1 MANIKFSAF
10 TTETNPALVDFV
22 VGYVGGV
29 NVKIA
34 PSALATSGGT
44 GTTATIPNWLD
55 GPNGV
60 LGDSIMI
67 QQAAAGV
74 FVDPYIEVSGLGGL
88 STQNLE
94 VNLNLWDF
102 TANAGTAGDVLVSLG
117 LGNGIQ
123 WTTPGSGVNIVTD
136 ISTAIGVSTGDPID
150 TLTNATGSVTITA
163 NAYDGAANQGF
174 VPAGGVLGSY
184 LDGTGAWS
192 IPVGTIPWPYQYDLT
207 SGKLLQ
213 GENPV
218 AIVGPNNTSLGVGAG
233 KNMTALASTNTV
245 IGKDAGLSITDGFSL
260 TLIGTEAGANITT
273 GAAHTAVGYQAL
285 QNENNE
291 LGTCTAIGYQALQ
304 NQNGPGITIFNTAV
318 GGSAGQL
325 VTTGNANVF
334 VGYNSGFPI
343 TTGTG
348 NIGLGHDTR
357 FLLNNDDN
365 SIVIGYQSIG
375 HGSNIAVIGN
385 DDTTAW
391 HPHYDNGVDLGSS
404 VYSFKDAY
412 IEGIYYDTAGN
423 AGNAGEVLSSTT
435 TGTSW
440 VATTTGTVTSV
451 GLTSQGDA
459 IAIIGTPVTTSGDL
473 GITFQGDTDDYING
487 EGDLQT
493 RFTGTTAQYYRG
505 DGTLSTFTQA
515 WNPPAIILSSCLTFW
530 NSSGQLDSSNDL
542 TLTLNGSTDSQPTIG
557 IGLFGAANS
566 KGSIEIDSF
575 LDYNSGAS
583 FDYFLFTGAGG
594 PFLNFAGVGGFP
606 ISVHATGRFMGSGI
620 HIFSDERIKK
630 DISVSD
636 SKEDL
641 ETISKIEISNYK
653 YIDPA
658 KGTGDHKK
666 VIAQQVQE
674 HYPLAVNEGKEIVPD
689 VFKQAVIT
697 DGVIDLSVDCKVGDK
712 LKLIY
717 PGNEKEIV
725 EVLQVN
731 ENSIKVDSSKAGS
744 VIVYGKEVDDYKTVD
759 YDALSML
766 NISATQELYKIIKE
780 LKQEIQLLKNN

>member
-10 TTETNPALVDFV
+10 TIETNPALVEYV
-22 VGYVGGV
+22 VGYQGGV

-34 PSALATSGGT
+34 PADLATAGGT
-44 GTTATIPNWLD
+44 GLTEYIPRWTN
-55 GPNGV
+55 GPGGV

-74 FVDPYIEVSGLGGL
+74 FSSDYIEVSGLGGL

-94 VNLNLWDF
+94 INNDLYDG
-102 TANAGTAGDVLVSLG
+102 TANPGNAGDILSSLG
-117 LGNGIQ
+117 VGFGLE
-123 WTTPGSGVNIVTD
+123 WVTPGTGINLVTD
-136 ISTAIGVSTGDPID
+136 ISTAVGVSTGDPIN
-150 TLTNATGSVTITA
+150 TLTNATGSVTITLNEYA
-163 NAYDGAANQGF
+163 GAANEGF
-174 VPAGGVLGSY
+174 VPSGGTLNNY

-192 IPVGTIPWPYQYDLT
+192 IPVGTIPWPYQYDLAT
-207 SGKLLQ
+207 ETLLQ
-213 GENPV
+213 GENPAV
-218 AIVGPNNTSLGVGAG
+218 TVGANNTSLGVGAG
-233 KNMTALASTNTV
+233 TNQTALATNNTL
-245 IGKDAGLSITDGFSL
+245 IGKGAGSSVTDGFAL
-260 TLIGTEAGANITT
+260 TLVGVDAGSSFTT
-273 GAAHTAVGYQAL
+273 GGAHTAVGFEAL
-285 QNENNE
+285 KNENNE
-291 LGTCTAIGYQALQ
+291 LGNSTAIGYKALQ

-318 GGSAGQL
+318 GGSAGTA
-325 VTTGNANVF
+325 VTTGASNTF
-334 VGYNSGFPI
+334 LGYNAGFPL
-343 TTGTG
+343 TTGNSNIAIGG
-348 NIGLGHDTR
+348 NSR
-357 FLLNNDDN
+357 FLNNNDNDAV
-365 SIVIGYQSIG
+365 VIGKDAVG
-375 HGSNIAVIGN
+375 HGSNIVVIGN
-385 DDTTAW
+385 DNTTAW
-391 HPHYDNGVDLGSS
+391 HPHYDKGVDLGSS
-404 VYSFKDAY
+404 VYSFKDSY

-423 AGNAGEVLSSTT
+423 AGNAGEVLSSTA

-440 VATTTGTVTSV
+440 IPTGSVTSV
-451 GLTSQGDA
+451 ALTMPAAFSVAGSP
-459 IAIIGTPVTTSGDL
+459 ITSSGTFAVTGSGAA
-473 GITFQGDTDDYING
+473 TDYIDG
-487 EGDLQT
+487 TGALQT

-505 DGTLSTFTQA
+505 DGTLATFTQA
-515 WNPPAIILSSCLTFW
+515 WNPPAIILSNCLTFW
-530 NSSGQLDSSNDL
+530 NNSGQLDSSNDL

-557 IGLFGAANS
+557 IGLFGVANS

-575 LDYNSGAS
+575 LDYNSGAA
-583 FDYFLFTGAGG
+583 FDYFLYTSTGG
-594 PFLNFAGVGGFP
+594 PFLNFSGVGAFP
-606 ISVHATGRFMGSGI
+606 ISVHASGRFMGSGI

-630 DISVSD
+630 DISISN

-744 VIVYGKEVDDYKTVD
+744 VVVYGKEVDDYKTVD

-780 LKQEIQLLKNN
+780 LKQEIELLKNN

>member
-1 MANIKFSAF
+1 MNFFFHLHIGF
-10 TTETNPALVDFV
+10 L
-22 VGYVGGV
+22 Y
-29 NVKIA
+29 I
-34 PSALATSGGT
+34 SGGT
-44 GTTATIPNWLD
+44 
-55 GPNGV
+55 
-60 LGDSIMI
+60 
-67 QQAAAGV
+67 
-74 FVDPYIEVSGLGGL
+74 
-88 STQNLE
+88 
-94 VNLNLWDF
+94 
-102 TANAGTAGDVLVSLG
+102 NAGYV
-117 LGNGIQ
+117 
-123 WTTPGSGVNIVTD
+123 P
-136 ISTAIGVSTGDPID
+136 TGG
-150 TLTNATGSVTITA
+150 TLN
-163 NAYDGAANQGF
+163 N
-174 VPAGGVLGSY
+174 Y

-192 IPVGTIPWPYQYDLT
+192 IPVGTIPWPYQYDLAT
-207 SGKLLQ
+207 ETLLQ
-213 GENPV
+213 GQNPAV
-218 AIVGPNNTSLGVGAG
+218 TVGANNTSLGVDAG
-233 KNMTALASTNTV
+233 TNMTALATNNTL
-245 IGKDAGLSITDGFSL
+245 IGKGAGSSITDGFAL
-260 TLIGTEAGANITT
+260 TLIGVNAGGSFTT
-273 GAAHTAVGYQAL
+273 GGAHTAVGYQAL
-285 QNENNE
+285 QSENNE
-291 LGTCTAIGYQALQ
+291 LGNSTAIGYQSLK
-304 NQNGPGITIFNTAV
+304 NQTGPGITIFNTAV
-318 GGSAGQL
+318 GGSSGPL
-325 VTTGNANVF
+325 VTTGNSNVF
-334 VGYNSGFPI
+334 VGYNAGFPI
-343 TTGTG
+343 TTGDG
-348 NIGLGHDTR
+348 NIALGHDTR

-365 SIVIGYQSIG
+365 SIVIGQQSIG

-412 IEGIYYDTAGN
+412 IEGIYYDTAGDPGL
-423 AGNAGEVLSSTT
+423 AGDVLSSTT
-435 TGTSW
+435 TGTRW
-440 VATTTGTVTSV
+440 VLQTAGTVTSV
-451 GLTSQGDA
+451 ALTMPTAFSVAGSP
-459 IAIIGTPVTTSGDL
+459 ITNTGTFAVTGSGAA
-473 GITFQGDTDDYING
+473 TEYIDG
-487 EGDLQT
+487 TGALQT

-594 PFLNFAGVGGFP
+594 PFLNFSGVGAFP

-731 ENSIKVDSSKAGS
+731 ENSIKVDSSKAGA
-744 VIVYGKEVDDYKTVD
+744 VVVYGKEVDDYKTVD